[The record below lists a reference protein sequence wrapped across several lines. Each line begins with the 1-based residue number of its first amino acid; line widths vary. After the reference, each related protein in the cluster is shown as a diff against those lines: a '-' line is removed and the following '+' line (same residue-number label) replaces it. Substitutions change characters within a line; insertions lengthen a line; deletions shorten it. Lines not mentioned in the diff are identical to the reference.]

1 METYRFKMTS
11 IKLDT
16 DFIDEELGAAILSA
30 ISDYEEEIRLRNL
43 SGHTNKWRMQGR
55 LSLMSNRSPLTSKY
69 RTQPGHNL
77 MLNNNYR
84 RSY

>member
-1 METYRFKMTS
+1 MTS
-11 IKLDT
+11 LKLDT

-43 SGHTNKWRMQGR
+43 SGSTNKWRTQGR
-55 LSLMSNRSPLTSKY
+55 LSLLSSRAPLIPKY
-69 RTQPGHNL
+69 RTQSGNNL

>member
-1 METYRFKMTS
+1 MTS
-11 IKLDT
+11 LKLDT
-16 DFIDEELGAAILSA
+16 DFIDAELGAAILSA

-43 SGHTNKWRMQGR
+43 NGSTNKWRMQGR
-55 LSLMSNRSPLTSKY
+55 LSLMSSRTPLIPKY
-69 RTQPGHNL
+69 GTQSGNKL

>member
-1 METYRFKMTS
+1 MTS
-11 IKLDT
+11 LKLDT
-16 DFIDEELGAAILSA
+16 DFIDAELGAAILSA

-43 SGHTNKWRMQGR
+43 SGSTNKWRMQGR
-55 LSLMSNRSPLTSKY
+55 LSLMSSRTPLIPKY
-69 RTQPGHNL
+69 RTQSGNKL

>member
-1 METYRFKMTS
+1 MTNL
-11 IKLDT
+11 KLNI

-43 SGHTNKWRMQGR
+43 SGSTNKWRMQGR
-55 LSLMSNRSPLTSKY
+55 LSLMSNRAPLIQKY
-69 RTQPGHNL
+69 RTQSGTNL